1 MPEELIAPTN
11 TFRDHQ
17 HGTWFVQSLVEV
29 FMTHAHDTELVGLP
43 LLTVL
48 FALVYL
54 ITKHSGGFVEDDQ

>member
-1 MPEELIAPTN
+1 MPEELIASTII
-11 TFRDHQ
+11 FRDHQ

-48 FALVYL
+48 FALVYI
-54 ITKHSGGFVEDDQ
+54 ITKHSGGSVEDDQ